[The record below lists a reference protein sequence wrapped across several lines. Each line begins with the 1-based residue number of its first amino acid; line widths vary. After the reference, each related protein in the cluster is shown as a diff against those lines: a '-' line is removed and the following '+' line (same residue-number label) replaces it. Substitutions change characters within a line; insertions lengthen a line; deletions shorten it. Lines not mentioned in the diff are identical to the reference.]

1 MSITSRCLRPRQ
13 CAALLLSLLI
23 ASFVARAEELPPAP
37 KGYFN
42 DYAGVIS
49 EAKQHELNE
58 RLANFDKDT
67 TNQVVVAI
75 FPKMDSTLSPDE
87 YTPRVANSW
96 GVGRRGKNN
105 GVTLF
110 IFIRDRT
117 MRIQVGYG
125 LTSVLTDALS
135 QQILD
140 QDLKPHFQKGRFRRR
155 AYCWSRFYS
164 KARWRAPVAGAR
176 WAEVSVTSNQ
186 SLDPTGG
193 PSNLEPH
200 SF

>member
-1 MSITSRCLRPRQ
+1 L
-13 CAALLLSLLI
+13 
-23 ASFVARAEELPPAP
+23 
-37 KGYFN
+37 
-42 DYAGVIS
+42 
-49 EAKQHELNE
+49 AK
-58 RLANFDKDT
+58 FDKDT
-67 TNQVVVAI
+67 INQVVVAI

-87 YTPRVANSW
+87 YTLRVANSW

>member
-1 MSITSRCLRPRQ
+1 MTQAGLDPHEHYIASSPATTN
-13 CAALLLSLLI
+13 AALLLLLLI
-23 ASFVARAEELPPAP
+23 ASYVARAEELPPAP

-49 EAKQHELNE
+49 EAKQHELNK
-58 RLANFDKDT
+58 RLAKFDKDT

-75 FPKMDSTLSPDE
+75 FPKMDSTLSLDE
-87 YTPRVANSW
+87 YTVRVANSW
-96 GVGRRGKNN
+96 GVGRRGQNN

-125 LTSVLTDALS
+125 LTSVFTDALS

-140 QDLKPHFQKGRFRRR
+140 QDLKPHFQKGDFD
-155 AYCWSRFYS
+155 
-164 KARWRAPVAGAR
+164 GG
-176 WAEVSVTSNQ
+176 
-186 SLDPTGG
+186 LTGG
-193 PSNLEPH
+193 VDSILKLVSGHQSPEPVGPK
-200 SF
+200 

>member
-1 MSITSRCLRPRQ
+1 MSITSRYRRPRQ
-13 CAALLLSLLI
+13 FAILLLSLLV
-23 ASFVARAEELPPAP
+23 ASYVARAEDLPPAP

-58 RLANFDKDT
+58 RLAKFDKDT

-75 FPKMDSTLSPDE
+75 FPKMDSALSLDE
-87 YTPRVANSW
+87 YTLRVAKSW
-96 GVGRRGKNN
+96 GVGQRGKNN

-110 IFIRDRT
+110 VFIRDRT

-125 LTSVLTDALS
+125 LTNVLTVALS

-140 QDLKPHFQKGRFRRR
+140 QDLKPHFQKGD
-155 AYCWSRFYS
+155 FYGGL
-164 KARWRAPVAGAR
+164 AAG
-176 WAEVSVTSNQ
+176 VDSILKVVGHQ
-186 SLDPTGG
+186 SPERVG
-193 PSNLEPH
+193 PK
-200 SF
+200 

>member
-1 MSITSRCLRPRQ
+1 L
-13 CAALLLSLLI
+13 
-23 ASFVARAEELPPAP
+23 
-37 KGYFN
+37 
-42 DYAGVIS
+42 
-49 EAKQHELNE
+49 AK
-58 RLANFDKDT
+58 FDKDT

-140 QDLKPHFQKGRFRRR
+140 QDLKPHFQKGDFDGG
-155 AYCWSRFYS
+155 FT
-164 KARWRAPVAGAR
+164 AG
-176 WAEVSVTSNQ
+176 VDSILKLVGGHQ
-186 SLDPTGG
+186 SPEPGG
-193 PSNLEPH
+193 PK
-200 SF
+200 